1 MKKWIALLLSAVMV
15 LALTTGCSGTGNG
28 GVKLDPKNP
37 AAVIVWHYYN
47 GALLNAF
54 QASIKEFNETVGL
67 EKGIIVES
75 YGLGNVSELEAAV
88 MAALRAAEESLTP
101 AQVQGE
107 LASGLARTTVT
118 TILSRLHEKGAVTR
132 TRAGRG
138 FAYTPT
144 EDAPGLTARRM
155 HSELRKEPDRGTV
168 LARFVSQLSDEDERL
183 LRELL
188 DGEQR

>member
-1 MKKWIALLLSAVMV
+1 MTQVKGISGEEPGRRPDGGADGEPSPGAAPERPSRSRAGSERRPSGELESTILAALWAAGT
-15 LALTTGCSGTGNG
+15 ALTPG
-28 GVKLDPKNP
+28 
-37 AAVIVWHYYN
+37 
-47 GALLNAF
+47 
-54 QASIKEFNETVGL
+54 
-67 EKGIIVES
+67 
-75 YGLGNVSELEAAV
+75 
-88 MAALRAAEESLTP
+88 
-101 AQVQGE
+101 QVQAAIGPE
-107 LASGLARTTVT
+107 LARTTVT

-183 LRELL
+183 LRDLL
-188 DGEQR
+188 DGDPR